1 MKEYTAQDIR
11 KQYKEIRQS
20 LVNLIPE
27 KWEGIYLYASVLN
40 QKGGEMYFYYTPKK
54 FLKHKPINC
63 YEIASRFGID
73 EIEYNEAL
81 EKLYKKIK
89 KLYAM
94 NDRKFSNI
102 TIIMENGK
110 FTIEY
115 HYNNIMHSMYTDE
128 QRHLIWYY
136 KNLNIPMDALSEQD
150 KTLIDNYEE
159 ESSIKPVIYTE
170 DVDEADSELEIRNQI
185 LKY

>member
-1 MKEYTAQDIR
+1 MKEYTKQDLR
-11 KQYKEIRQS
+11 KQYKEIRHS

-54 FLKHKPINC
+54 FFKHKPINC
-63 YEIASRFGID
+63 YEIAARFGID

-89 KLYAM
+89 RLYAM
-94 NDRKFSNI
+94 NVRKFSNI
-102 TIIMENGK
+102 TIKMEDGQ

-136 KNLNIPMDALSEQD
+136 TNLHIPMDALPDED
-150 KTLIDNYEE
+150 RILVENYEE
-159 ESSIKPVIYTE
+159 ESSLKPFIYTE
-170 DVDEADSELEIRNQI
+170 NIEESDSELEIKNQI